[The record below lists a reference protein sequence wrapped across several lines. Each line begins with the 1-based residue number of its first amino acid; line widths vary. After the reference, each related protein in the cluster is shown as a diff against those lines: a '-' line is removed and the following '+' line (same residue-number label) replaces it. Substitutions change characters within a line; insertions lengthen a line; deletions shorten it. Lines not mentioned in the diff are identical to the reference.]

1 MISNQIIV
9 FDLKVCFDHLDD
21 FQNDH
26 SSPDSKSRHV
36 GDLGNILTPG
46 GSEETVIDIKDSV
59 ASLHGQFSV
68 VNRAIVVHAGEDDLG
83 RGGNEESLKTGNA
96 GCLYQQCLLNKF
108 LEIPD

>member
-1 MISNQIIV
+1 M
-9 FDLKVCFDHLDD
+9 
-21 FQNDH
+21 
-26 SSPDSKSRHV
+26 
-36 GDLGNILTPG
+36 
-46 GSEETVIDIKDSV
+46 IDIKDSV

>member
-1 MISNQIIV
+1 MLNQCISLV
-9 FDLKVCFDHLDD
+9 SDLKVCQKIEAVNFYI

-26 SSPDSKSRHV
+26 SSPESISRHV

-46 GSEETVIDIKDSV
+46 GPEETVIDIKDSV

-96 GCLYQQCLLNKF
+96 G
-108 LEIPD
+108 